1 MDTLTVGGVG
11 SIACQIAKSAYGAKK
26 VITTVS
32 TDNVAKVNDLFG
44 KDAVDKSMFKLRL
57 GGIFIY

>member
-1 MDTLTVGGVG
+1 MKVGGVG
-11 SIACQIAKSAYGAKK
+11 SIACQIAKSVFGAKK

-44 KDAVDKSMFKLRL
+44 KGGIDEGMFKLCW
-57 GGIFIY
+57 GVIC